1 MVSQFFLHLIA
12 GAVLEKSLKT
22 IRSQLSP
29 PEHTFKMDLHWNLM
43 HWHYQQKEALNE
55 LTAKQLRA
63 WADVRNHAAHG
74 NFDEF
79 TKDQVGSMLSGI
91 NNFLIQYLY
100 KWKMANNNL
109 AWISKRL
116 DATGKNS

>member
-1 MVSQFFLHLIA
+1 
-12 GAVLEKSLKT
+12 
-22 IRSQLSP
+22 
-29 PEHTFKMDLHWNLM
+29 
-43 HWHYQQKEALNE
+43 
-55 LTAKQLRA
+55 LRA

-100 KWKMANNNL
+100 K
-109 AWISKRL
+109 
-116 DATGKNS
+116 